1 MKICSQNDYQFI
13 TNFEWYISVL
23 VELTR
28 MEGKVVA
35 KGERLVL
42 VGCFLGR
49 GVGLG
54 GLWCGVGFKVVE
66 Y

>member
-1 MKICSQNDYQFI
+1 MAAFNVVDLG
-13 TNFEWYISVL
+13 TGDRVETGV

>member
-1 MKICSQNDYQFI
+1 MAAFNVVDLG
-13 TNFEWYISVL
+13 TGVRVETGV

-42 VGCFLGR
+42 AGCFLGR

-54 GLWCGVGFKVVE
+54 GLWCEVGIKVVE

>member
-1 MKICSQNDYQFI
+1 MAAFNVVDLG
-13 TNFEWYISVL
+13 TGDRVETGV

-35 KGERLVL
+35 MGERLVL

>member
-1 MKICSQNDYQFI
+1 MAAFNVVDLG
-13 TNFEWYISVL
+13 TGDRVETGL

-42 VGCFLGR
+42 AGCFLGR

-54 GLWCGVGFKVVE
+54 GLWRGVGFKVVE